1 MYFLG
6 VLNLKAHHDQLSKE
20 THYIRRVLLIPMGEQ
35 PEDED
40 EDEDELPKGD
50 GILCIIICMTPEA
63 SRRLISSG
71 RYLQSDIAFRR
82 ITGFKEF
89 EVAGM
94 ERDTNTSEFFDMYFV
109 VCLSNLMSAQ
119 VLYIYASLLIG

>member
-1 MYFLG
+1 
-6 VLNLKAHHDQLSKE
+6 
-20 THYIRRVLLIPMGEQ
+20 
-35 PEDED
+35 
-40 EDEDELPKGD
+40 
-50 GILCIIICMTPEA
+50 MTPEA
-63 SRRLISSG
+63 SRQLISSR

-94 ERDTNTSEFFDMYFV
+94 ERDANTSEFFDGYFV

-119 VLYIYASLLIG
+119 VSYIYASLSIG